1 MDTASNPLLGSW
13 QLRRWEIAYSD
24 GRALT
29 LPYGDAAVGLIVYA
43 ADGFMSAS
51 IARAGRSPLSSE
63 SVRSAPEAERLAA
76 FESYFHYAGP
86 YVLTRDAALPTG
98 LRVAHH
104 VTMALNPNFVGSVQ
118 HRDVAFAA
126 DGMLTLSAS
135 DRLPGT
141 EVARHHRLQW
151 VRKVPT

>member
-13 QLRRWEIAYSD
+13 QLRRWEITYSD
-24 GRALT
+24 GRAPT

-51 IARAGRSPLSSE
+51 IARAGRPALSSE

-141 EVARHHRLQW
+141 EETRESPWRVCQGL
-151 VRKVPT
+151 